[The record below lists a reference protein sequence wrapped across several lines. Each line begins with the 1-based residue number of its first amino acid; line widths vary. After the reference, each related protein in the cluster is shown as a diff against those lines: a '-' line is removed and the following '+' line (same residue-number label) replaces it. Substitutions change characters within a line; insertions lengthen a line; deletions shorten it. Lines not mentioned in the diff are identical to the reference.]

1 MPLPRRL
8 VPELLDHL
16 PPDAPDALQSRRELR
31 LINHLMGNAHWISH
45 SLRQHSPPPMRILEL
60 GAGDGSLAQDVWRFG
75 AASPTDWTALDLA
88 PRPASWPVHARWI
101 QQDVFA
107 TPSLPDA
114 DVLLANLFLHHFE
127 DHSLRNLARLIPKN
141 CRLLLACEP
150 VRRRR
155 HLFQGKALSLLA
167 NLGHVTRHDML
178 ASIHA
183 GFRDQELPQL
193 LCGEGWNWKVTQSA
207 LGAYRLRAWR

>member
-16 PPDAPDALQSRRELR
+16 PPDDPDALQSRRELR
-31 LINHLMGNAHWISH
+31 LINHLMGNARWISH
-45 SLRQHSPPPMRILEL
+45 SLQQHAQHPARILEL
-60 GAGDGSLAQDVWRFG
+60 GAGDGSLAQSIWQSG
-75 AASPTDWTALDLA
+75 AAQPANWSALDLA
-88 PRPASWPVHARWI
+88 PRPASWSSDARWI
-101 QQDVFA
+101 QQNVFDP
-107 TPSLPDA
+107 PSLPDA

-127 DHSLRNLARLIPKN
+127 DHALRHLGGLIPQN

-155 HLFQGKALSLLA
+155 HLIQGKALSLLA
-167 NLGHVTRHDML
+167 SLNHVTRHDML

-183 GFRDQELPQL
+183 GFRDQELPRL
-193 LCGEGWNWKVTQSA
+193 LCGKGWNWKVTQSA
-207 LGAYRLRAWR
+207 LGAYRLKAWR